1 MGDISFIYS
10 KEAEKSSVETILK
23 SLETTKDG
31 LKSSDADIRLKKF
44 GFNSIEEKKKSLFLK
59 ILGYF
64 WGPIPW
70 MIEAAAVLSL
80 IIGNYVDFYIIF
92 SLLLVNGAVDFWE
105 EFQAGNAIKALKKE
119 LALTCI
125 AKRDGKWLK
134 LETKKLVPGDIIKLR
149 LGNVIPSDAKLFEGD
164 YLLVDQSTLT
174 GESLPVTKNSGE
186 IVYSGSIAK
195 QGEMLAV
202 VTATGKNTFF
212 GKTTKLVENAQ
223 PVSHFQKAVL
233 KIGDY
238 LIYMSI
244 ILSSILIIIQLF
256 KHTPYLTLFQYV
268 LILIVASIP
277 VALPA
282 VLSVTMALGAL
293 KLSKM
298 KTVVTK
304 LESIE
309 EIAGIDVLC
318 CDKTGTLTQNKLTLG
333 KPLIFSDVDEKTLIL
348 YGSLASKEENQD
360 PIDLAIIQS
369 LSNKD
374 ELKRYQQEEFL
385 PFDPVKKRSEA
396 KVKDSEGKFFYV
408 TKGAPQIILNLCNL
422 EPSLEEKINKSI
434 DDFAKKGHRTLGVAL
449 SQDKKTWK
457 FLGILPLFDPLR
469 EDSIQT
475 INLAKEHGIKIKM
488 LTGDN
493 IAIAKEIARKLNLGD
508 NLCVANELISKDVNA
523 DSEAFVKKIESM
535 DGFAEVFPEH
545 KYDIVKALQKDKHI
559 VGMTGDGV
567 NDSPALKQADVG
579 IAVSG
584 ATDAARAA
592 ASMVSLIPGLSVI
605 IKAIEESRRIFERM
619 NSYSI
624 YRIAETIR
632 IMFFITLSIIV
643 FNFYPISAI
652 MIILL
657 AILNDI
663 PILTIAYDNTAVDPQ
678 PVRWQMRRVLTIS
691 TVLGAVGILFTF
703 VLLYIAKEILNL
715 DINQLQSFIFLKLSV
730 AGHQTLFIARTKK
743 PFFFRPFPSLILLMA
758 ILTTQLIAALL
769 VGIGIFMTAIPWV
782 YIGLIWGYTIIE
794 MFVTDFVKILFYK
807 HLNFESTHH
816 QKFLKFI
823 KKTHKNHSEEFFT
836 NK

>member
-1 MGDISFIYS
+1 MDDICFIDA
-10 KEAEKSSVETILK
+10 KEAEKSNVDAILK
-23 SLETTKDG
+23 SLKTSKEG
-31 LKSSDADIRLKKF
+31 LKSSDADSRLKKC
-44 GFNSIEEKKKSLFLK
+44 GSNSIEEKKQSLFLK
-59 ILGYF
+59 VLSYF

-70 MIEAAAVLSL
+70 MIEAAAILSL
-80 IIGNYVDFYIIF
+80 IIGHYVDFYIIF
-92 SLLLVNGAVDFWE
+92 SLLVVNGGVSFWE

-119 LALTCI
+119 LSLTCI
-125 AKRDGKWLK
+125 AKRDGKWVQ

-149 LGNVIPSDAKLFEGD
+149 LGNIIPADAKLLEGD

-174 GESLPVTKNSGE
+174 GESLPVTKKSGE
-186 IVYSGSIAK
+186 IIYSGSIAN
-195 QGEMLAV
+195 QGEMVAV

-212 GKTTKLVENAQ
+212 GKTTKLVETAH

-233 KIGDY
+233 KIGDF

-244 ILSSILIIIQLF
+244 ALSSILIIVQLF
-256 KHTPYLTLFQYV
+256 KHTPFLTLFQYV

-318 CDKTGTLTQNKLTLG
+318 CDKTGTLTQNKLTLDE
-333 KPLIFSDVDEKTLIL
+333 PLIFADIDKNTLIL
-348 YGSLASKEENQD
+348 YGALASKEENQD
-360 PIDLAIIQS
+360 PIDLAIIKA

-374 ELKRYQQEEFL
+374 ELEKYQQEEFY

-396 KVKDSEGKFFYV
+396 KIKDAEGKTFHV
-408 TKGAPQIILNLCNL
+408 SKGAPQIILKLCSV
-422 EPSLEEKINKSI
+422 ESSLENQINKSI
-434 DDFAKKGHRTLGVAL
+434 DDYAKKGHRTLGIAI
-449 SQDKKTWK
+449 SKDKKTWK

-469 EDSIQT
+469 EDSIET
-475 INLAKEHGIKIKM
+475 VNLAKEHGIKIKM

-493 IAIAKEIARKLNLGD
+493 IAIAREISHKLNLGD
-508 NLCVANELISKDVNA
+508 NLCVADELITKDTNV
-523 DSEAFVKKIESM
+523 DSEAFIKKIVSM
-535 DGFAEVFPEH
+535 NGFAEVFPEH

-584 ATDAARAA
+584 ATDAARSA

-632 IMFFITLSIIV
+632 IMFFITISIIV
-643 FNFYPISAI
+643 FDFYPISAI
-652 MIILL
+652 MILLL

-663 PILTIAYDNTAVDPQ
+663 PMLSIAYDNTAIDPK
-678 PVRWQMRRVLTIS
+678 PVRWQMKRVLTIS
-691 TVLGAVGILFTF
+691 TALGIVGIISTF
-703 VLLYIAKEILNL
+703 LLLYIAKDILQL
-715 DINQLQSFIFLKLSV
+715 DVNQIQSFIFLKLSV
-730 AGHQTLFIARTKK
+730 AGHQTLFLARSKK
-743 PFFFRPFPSLILLMA
+743 PFFFRPFPSLILLSA

-769 VGIGIFMTAIPWV
+769 VGIGIFMTPIPWA
-782 YIGLIWGYTIIE
+782 YIGLIWGYTIIW
-794 MFVTDFVKILFYK
+794 MFIADFVKILFYK
-807 HLNFESTHH
+807 HLNFESSHH

-823 KKTHKNHSEEFFT
+823 KKMHKNHS
-836 NK
+836 N